1 MTDGVNLNNFFV
13 FINVVKDTKFHY
25 SKFELRNAVGT
36 QSFSIAGFMG
46 RFVGKLFVY
55 LVDNQLPLVF
65 SVELQILDRID
76 GIFNFV
82 HDEVDPVKSTRSWCG
97 NVA

>member
-46 RFVGKLFVY
+46 RFLGKLFVY
-55 LVDNQLPLVF
+55 LVDNQLPLCF
-65 SVELQILDRID
+65 L
-76 GIFNFV
+76 
-82 HDEVDPVKSTRSWCG
+82 
-97 NVA
+97 

>member
-1 MTDGVNLNNFFV
+1 MTDGVNLNNFSV

-25 SKFELRNAVGT
+25 PKFELRNAVGT

-55 LVDNQLPLVF
+55 LIDN
-65 SVELQILDRID
+65 
-76 GIFNFV
+76 
-82 HDEVDPVKSTRSWCG
+82 
-97 NVA
+97 